1 MSVALLLIS
10 HNKVATS
17 LMDIAASIM
26 NDPPTNYA
34 CVEIPMDAQVDSMA
48 AQIDNNINQLDTSD
62 GILILTDMYGGT
74 PSNIAEKFATN
85 ENTRMISGMNLPML
99 IRAMNYRDLPLV
111 ELTEKIINGG
121 QQSIRLYE
129 DETG

>member
-1 MSVALLLIS
+1 MSVALLLVS

-17 LMDIAASIM
+17 LMEVAASIM

-34 CVEIPMDAQVDSMA
+34 CVEIPMDAQVDNMVTK
-48 AQIDNNINQLDTSD
+48 IDNNISQLDTSD
-62 GILILTDMYGGT
+62 GILIITDMYGGT
-74 PSNIAEKFATN
+74 PSNIAEKFAGSK
-85 ENTRMISGMNLPML
+85 NTRMISGMNLPML
-99 IRAMNYRDLPLV
+99 IRAMNYRDLPFV
-111 ELTEKIINGG
+111 ELTEKIVSGG